1 MSEVVYK
8 VRLDNGTVTV
18 SHYFSKSKHELIEEM
33 EVPEG
38 EDPEEYAQL
47 LREEVFLGD
56 MCESKTRY

>member
-8 VRLDNGTVTV
+8 VRLDNGNITV
-18 SHYFSKSKHELIEEM
+18 SHYFSKKLHEFIEEI
-33 EVPEG
+33 EVPDG

>member
-18 SHYFSKSKHELIEEM
+18 SHYFSKSKHEFIEELP
-33 EVPEG
+33 VPEG
-38 EDPEEYAQL
+38 EDAEEYAQL